1 MKAIHNELVGISDKL
16 PTVSDMSKKVQ
27 AESRSNLISTI
38 FELLQKLQQLNQ
50 LLIRRL
56 LTATLPL

>member
-1 MKAIHNELVGISDKL
+1 MKAIHNYIEYYDESGR
-16 PTVSDMSKKVQ
+16 TVSDISKKVQ